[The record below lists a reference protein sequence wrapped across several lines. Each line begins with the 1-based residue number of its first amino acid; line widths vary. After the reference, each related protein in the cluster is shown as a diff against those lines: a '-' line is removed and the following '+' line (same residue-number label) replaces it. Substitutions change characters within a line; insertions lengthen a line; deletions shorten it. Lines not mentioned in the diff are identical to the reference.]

1 MTSGEFN
8 RQTMRTRLL
17 YIILFG
23 SMAAFGQPG
32 QTSVVQT
39 ADNVVANYRKV
50 IVLMED
56 DPSLDAAKKERT
68 VILARMLFEQNEE
81 NLEGLRAAVVSD
93 PVKLSAFLD
102 QLETGPDYHDADKL
116 AFRDLLED
124 LNSESSQGPAPAVR
138 KRIADDIAALAKI
151 NALYEK
157 ELGQVFDRMRVRG
170 MSVRREAWEKYLA
183 DIRTKYQRDGI
194 LKEYE
199 ALLPAEET
207 RGGGANKKKRNP
219 NVLDGTE
226 LPPKTLLL
234 TFDDGP
240 HPRYTDEIL
249 AVLKKYNL
257 EGVFFQVGHNIG
269 TVGADG
275 KVTLGKGAA
284 ASARILE
291 AGSSLGNHSYT
302 HPLLPKM
309 DVAGYTKEITDTDKL
324 LKVVLKGDPVLFR
337 PPYGAENDGILNLV
351 VSNNMKSM
359 IWNIDSMDWADP
371 VAASVAQ
378 RVLKEIDKQGRGV
391 ILFHDIHRRALDALP
406 GLIEDLQKR
415 GYRFASWNGTGFS
428 VSDAR
433 GVQTVS
439 VPKAAE
445 PPYRESWAAV
455 IGIDNY
461 QKWPRLRYAA
471 NDAAGIRDTLIQ
483 KYKFK
488 PENVFM
494 LLNEQATRQ
503 NILSLLGDKLANQQ
517 MVKRE
522 DRVFVFY
529 AGHGATRKLPSGRDL
544 GYIIPV
550 DADLNN
556 YQGQAISMTNFQDI
570 AEAIAAKH
578 LLFIMDSCYSGLAL
592 TRGGGLS
599 HSSNY
604 LQEISRRTGRQMFT
618 AGGSDEQV
626 ADNGP
631 NGHSVFTWTVLQ
643 GLDGRA
649 DLNGDGII
657 TASEL
662 AAYVAPSVS
671 SLSHQTPSFGNL
683 AGSEGGDFI
692 FELRHESE
700 FLNAD
705 SPQLNDAGIRMNAEM
720 ENLREQNEKLQ
731 KQLADVQARLDQKA
745 QTGAPVLTPKETS
758 QVLNDQGLRLY
769 KEKKYAEALA
779 KFNESVAADPANA
792 QAVNNAGFAMY
803 KLEKYEDAVRLF
815 LQTLI
820 LDPNR
825 AVAYINLGDAYVKL
839 QKTPEAKAAYEKYLE
854 VLPNSKSAPEVREKL
869 KGL

>member
-1 MTSGEFN
+1 
-8 RQTMRTRLL
+8 MRTRLL
-17 YIILFG
+17 FIFLLSSIT
-23 SMAAFGQPG
+23 AFGWQPG
-32 QTSVVQT
+32 QSTVAQA
-39 ADNVVANYRKV
+39 ADNIVANYRRI
-50 IVLMED
+50 IVLMD
-56 DPSLDAAKKERT
+56 DPSLDAAKKERA
-68 VILARMLFEQNEE
+68 VILARMLFEQNVE

-93 PVKLSAFLD
+93 PVKLGAFLD
-102 QLETGPDYHDADKL
+102 RLETGPDYHDADKL

-124 LNSESSQGPAPAVR
+124 LNAEPMNGSTPAAQN
-138 KRIADDIAALAKI
+138 RIVDDIAALARI

-157 ELGQVFDRMRVRG
+157 ELGQVFDRIRVRG
-170 MSVRREAWEKYLA
+170 MSVKREAWDKYLA
-183 DIRTKYQRDGI
+183 DIKTKYQRDGI
-194 LKEYE
+194 LKEYA

-207 RGGGANKKKRNP
+207 RGGGTNKKKRNP

-257 EGVFFQVGHNIG
+257 QGVFFQVGHNIG

-284 ASARILE
+284 ASTRILE
-291 AGSSLGNHSYT
+291 AGSSLGNHSFN

-309 DVAGYTKEITDTDKL
+309 DAAGYTKEIGDTDKL

-406 GLIEDLQKR
+406 GLIEDLQKQ

-428 VSDAR
+428 VGDAR
-433 GVQTVS
+433 GMQTVS
-439 VPKAAE
+439 VPKSAE

-494 LLNEQATRQ
+494 LLNDQATRQ

-570 AEAIAAKH
+570 AESIPAKH
-578 LLFIMDSCYSGLAL
+578 LFFIMDSCYSGLAL
-592 TRGGGLS
+592 TRGGGIS
-599 HSSNY
+599 NSSNY
-604 LQEISRRTGRQMFT
+604 LQEIARRVGRQMFT

-705 SPQLNDAGIRMNAEM
+705 TPQLNDAGIRMNAEM
-720 ENLREQNEKLQ
+720 ENLREQNEQLQ
-731 KQLADVQARLDQKA
+731 KQLADAQARLDQKA
-745 QTGAPVLTPKETS
+745 QAGAPVLTPKETS

-769 KEKKYAEALA
+769 KEKKYAEAAA
-779 KFNESVAADPANA
+779 KFNEGVAADPGNA

-815 LQTLI
+815 RQTLN

-839 QKTPEAKAAYEKYLE
+839 QKLPDAKAAYEKYLE
-854 VLPNSKSAPEVREKL
+854 MLPSSKSAPEVREKL
-869 KGL
+869 KGLGT